1 MSTVSKIHWGH
12 YLTYAVGAAI
22 LYCIPVVIYLNRAN
36 FTQAWLLYIGNF
48 LFLITI
54 VAFLFSFNNR
64 RSENASTMSMLTAGH
79 ITTVAGIVI
88 CCILCFILL
97 SVLVPGYLHA
107 GAAEKVMRNAPAN
120 TVQDKTNGL
129 SAMLFMNAIIGNVIA
144 GSASSIIFPFSLKRD
159 QTKEKVTQKQ
169 AQL

>member
-1 MSTVSKIHWGH
+1 MSTVNKIHWRH

-64 RSENASTMSMLTAGH
+64 RRQDASTMSMLAAGH
-79 ITTVAGIVI
+79 ITTIAGIVI
-88 CCILCFILL
+88 ACLLSFILL
-97 SVLVPGYLHA
+97 TVLVPGYLHSGTA
-107 GAAEKVMRNAPAN
+107 DKVLANAPAN
-120 TVQDKTNGL
+120 TIKDKTNGL
-129 SAMLFMNAIIGNVIA
+129 SAMLFLNAIFGNVVA

-159 QTKEKVTQKQ
+159 QTKEKVPQKQ